1 MNHLTKTNSK
11 LSPQIHKVMPRPWAS
26 FYTLM
31 ARSVHSGNQEV
42 RVFLMPQLRKLA
54 QSGSLLHSG
63 LRHPP
68 PPPHTQLY
76 FLLYFLS
83 PQLEDNW
90 KQEKKIW
97 GEEEKARWKAESD
110 LKITTDHLHE
120 MELSTSRRW
129 WESTQS
135 FLWPAAVLATRS
147 TSWTALCSEPCVLNT
162 LPQHPLC
169 ARHCAR
175 HGGSRRQ
182 E

>member
-1 MNHLTKTNSK
+1 
-11 LSPQIHKVMPRPWAS
+11 
-26 FYTLM
+26 
-31 ARSVHSGNQEV
+31 
-42 RVFLMPQLRKLA
+42 MPQLRNLA

-83 PQLEDNW
+83 PQLQDNW
-90 KQEKKIW
+90 KQEKIIW
-97 GEEEKARWKAESD
+97 AEEEKARRKAESD
-110 LKITTDHLHE
+110 LQITTDHLHE

-135 FLWPAAVLATRS
+135 FLSPAAVSATPS
-147 TSWTALCSEPCVLNT
+147 TSWTARCSGPCVLNA
-162 LPQHPLC
+162 LPQHPLR
-169 ARHCAR
+169 ARHGAR

>member
-1 MNHLTKTNSK
+1 
-11 LSPQIHKVMPRPWAS
+11 
-26 FYTLM
+26 M

-42 RVFLMPQLRKLA
+42 RVFLRSQLRKLA

-129 WESTQS
+129 WESSQS
-135 FLWPAAVLATRS
+135 LLWPAAVSATRS
-147 TSWTALCSEPCVLNT
+147 TSWTALCSGPCVLNA

-169 ARHCAR
+169 ARHCAW
-175 HGGSRRQ
+175 HGGSGRQ

>member
-1 MNHLTKTNSK
+1 
-11 LSPQIHKVMPRPWAS
+11 
-26 FYTLM
+26 M

-42 RVFLMPQLRKLA
+42 RVFLMPQLRNLA

-83 PQLEDNW
+83 PQLQDNW
-90 KQEKKIW
+90 KQEKIIW
-97 GEEEKARWKAESD
+97 AEEEKARRKAESD
-110 LKITTDHLHE
+110 LQITTDHLHE

-135 FLWPAAVLATRS
+135 FLSPAAVSATPS
-147 TSWTALCSEPCVLNT
+147 TSWTARCSGPCVLNA
-162 LPQHPLC
+162 LPQHPLR
-169 ARHCAR
+169 ARHGAR